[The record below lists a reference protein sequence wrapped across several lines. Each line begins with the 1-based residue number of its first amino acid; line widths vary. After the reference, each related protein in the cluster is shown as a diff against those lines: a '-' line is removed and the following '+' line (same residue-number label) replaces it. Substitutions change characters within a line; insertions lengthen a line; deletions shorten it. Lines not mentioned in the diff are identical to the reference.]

1 MLLQS
6 SEIYIGQEPR
16 LSDALNYAHTK
27 SSSAKTIDTLRVEL
41 IRQQD
46 PLRHTAERFI
56 KAGFAKAYSADI
68 DVSMPT
74 IIALQKA
81 QFKAALGVRSAQ
93 QALFVEQYL
102 SLPIEHALARLG
114 ITAKRNEIAEI
125 GHLYSNTSSFTL
137 SLLIVTALV
146 LRKQQYK
153 SMVFTATSQLAS
165 LFHKFGLKP
174 TFLAEADPTK
184 LSASPQ
190 NWGTYYATAPK
201 VMVLQLDE
209 VEALI
214 QSDRLFKRMAD
225 SLQAQIEMMS
235 THALHVESKAA

>member
-1 MLLQS
+1 MS
-6 SEIYIGQEPR
+6 K
-16 LSDALNYAHTK
+16 ALGYAHSK
-27 SSSAKTIDTLRVEL
+27 SSSATIGNTMRVEL
-41 IRQQD
+41 ISQQH
-46 PLRHTAERFI
+46 PLRYTAESFI
-56 KAGFAKAYSADI
+56 KAGFAKAYAADI

-102 SLPIEHALARLG
+102 SRPIEKELALAS
-114 ITAKRNEIAEI
+114 IMAKRNEIVEI

-146 LRKQQYK
+146 LRKQGYQ
-153 SMVFTATSQLAS
+153 SMVFTATSQLAN
-165 LFHKFGLKP
+165 LFQKFGLKP
-174 TFLAEADPTK
+174 TFLAEADPAK
-184 LSASPQ
+184 LSASKQ
-190 NWGTYYATAPK
+190 NWGTYYATSPK

-209 VEALI
+209 VESLI

-225 SLQAQIEMMS
+225 SLQAQIEVMS
-235 THALHVESKAA
+235 TQALHVESKAA